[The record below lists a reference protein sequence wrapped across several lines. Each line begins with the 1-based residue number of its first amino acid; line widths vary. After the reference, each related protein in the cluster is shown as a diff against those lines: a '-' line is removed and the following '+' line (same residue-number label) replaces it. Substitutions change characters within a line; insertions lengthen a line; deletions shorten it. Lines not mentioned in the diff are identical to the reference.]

1 MGNCLCGGGGAAAAG
16 AREMLAPAGLEAY
29 AGTLARASFDRQEA
43 LEGLCEADLRAVKA
57 FSGQAMACPGGM
69 PPGHRKGILQAA
81 RRYAAEAAPRAAPA
95 PAALAQREADAPP
108 PAPAAPAGGEDPL
121 PLGERAPSVGGP
133 SSSAGGRSLEAAASV
148 MDTVGSSP
156 GTVNGGSPGG
166 GSPPPPGWDLPS
178 GICSPRPSCSPR
190 PRGLAG
196 REVGDGT
203 GPSESEPES
212 EPEPEPEPEFEP
224 EPEGGGGSRPP
235 RVHVPPLQLHRARS
249 LELEEVGGAVARRV
263 EALRASLGSQRR
275 GGSGGRGAGAEDAP
289 ALRPPVAASAGS
301 LTLRQ
306 SLDATGAEIRERVA
320 RLRQANR
327 AGGGGAEGPG
337 GRGGA
342 PAALPRQN
350 SPPVVAR

>member
-16 AREMLAPAGLEAY
+16 AREMLAPAVLEAY

>member
-1 MGNCLCGGGGAAAAG
+1 MSGSGGCGTNNDLMC
-16 AREMLAPAGLEAY
+16 RLALLHHH
-29 AGTLARASFDRQEA
+29 LAI
-43 LEGLCEADLRAVKA
+43 G
-57 FSGQAMACPGGM
+57 
-69 PPGHRKGILQAA
+69 
-81 RRYAAEAAPRAAPA
+81 RY
-95 PAALAQREADAPP
+95 L
-108 PAPAAPAGGEDPL
+108 L
-121 PLGERAPSVGGP
+121 LLGERAPSVGGP

-203 GPSESEPES
+203 GLSES
-212 EPEPEPEPEFEP
+212 EPEPEPEFAP

-235 RVHVPPLQLHRARS
+235 RVYVPPLQLHRARS

-263 EALRASLGSQRR
+263 EALRASVGSQRR
-275 GGSGGRGAGAEDAP
+275 GGSWGRGAGAEDAP
-289 ALRPPVAASAGS
+289 ALRPLVAASAGS
-301 LTLRQ
+301 VPLRQ

>member
-1 MGNCLCGGGGAAAAG
+1 
-16 AREMLAPAGLEAY
+16 
-29 AGTLARASFDRQEA
+29 
-43 LEGLCEADLRAVKA
+43 
-57 FSGQAMACPGGM
+57 
-69 PPGHRKGILQAA
+69 
-81 RRYAAEAAPRAAPA
+81 
-95 PAALAQREADAPP
+95 
-108 PAPAAPAGGEDPL
+108 
-121 PLGERAPSVGGP
+121 
-133 SSSAGGRSLEAAASV
+133 

-289 ALRPPVAASAGS
+289 ALRPSVAASAGS
-301 LTLRQ
+301 LTFRQ

>member
-166 GSPPPPGWDLPS
+166 RSPPPPGWDLPS

-263 EALRASLGSQRR
+263 EALRASVGSQRR

-289 ALRPPVAASAGS
+289 ALRPLVAASAGS
-301 LTLRQ
+301 VPLRQ

>member
-1 MGNCLCGGGGAAAAG
+1 MGNCLCGGGAAAAAG

-301 LTLRQ
+301 LPLRQ

>member
-1 MGNCLCGGGGAAAAG
+1 MGNCLCGGGAAAAAG

-29 AGTLARASFDRQEA
+29 AGTLARAGFDRREA
-43 LEGLCEADLRAVKA
+43 LEGLCEADLRAVEA
-57 FSGQAMACPGGM
+57 FSGQAI

-81 RRYAAEAAPRAAPA
+81 RRYAAEAAPWAAPA
-95 PAALAQREADAPP
+95 PAAVVQREVDAPP

-203 GPSESEPES
+203 GLSES
-212 EPEPEPEPEFEP
+212 EPEPEPEFAP

-235 RVHVPPLQLHRARS
+235 RVYVPPLQLHRARS

-263 EALRASLGSQRR
+263 EALRASVGSQRR

-289 ALRPPVAASAGS
+289 ALRPLVAASAGS
-301 LTLRQ
+301 VPLRQ

>member
-1 MGNCLCGGGGAAAAG
+1 MGNCLCGGGAAAAAG

-212 EPEPEPEPEFEP
+212 EPEPEPEFEP